1 MKMGNSLAKTHTVI
15 IIEGVLTLDPTMS
28 STKYFGFLWLVA
40 ILGVFS
46 MPCFATVFYSKDE
59 AMKLAFGEDANV
71 EVLSLFPSAEE
82 VSQIE
87 QLAKVKL
94 DSNLI
99 SVFVGKKQG
108 VAVGYAMIDSHTV
121 RTQPETLL
129 LVLNL
134 EGKLRNVY
142 TLAFH
147 EPPEYQPPERWM
159 ALLANHSI
167 EELSLNKDIQGVAGA
182 TLSTR
187 AAINSARKVL
197 AIYQVLIQN
206 KPH

>member
-1 MKMGNSLAKTHTVI
+1 MLISKTRRLL
-15 IIEGVLTLDPTMS
+15 LTL
-28 STKYFGFLWLVA
+28 LVFCLTIVNVA
-40 ILGVFS
+40 
-46 MPCFATVFYSKDE
+46 AAVFYSKDE
-59 AMKLAFGEDANV
+59 AMKLAFGDDASV
-71 EVLSLFPSAEE
+71 EMQSLFPTPEE
-82 VSQIE
+82 VAQIE

-94 DSNLI
+94 ESNLF
-99 SVFVGKKQG
+99 SFYVGKKQDT
-108 VAVGYAMIDSHTV
+108 VIGYAAIESHTV
-121 RTQPETLL
+121 RTKPETLL
-129 LVLNL
+129 VVLTP

-167 EELSLNKDIQGVAGA
+167 EELSLSKDIQGVAGA

-206 KPH
+206 KSH

>member
-1 MKMGNSLAKTHTVI
+1 MPFSKYSRFFLILLAFC
-15 IIEGVLTLDPTMS
+15 LTTLS
-28 STKYFGFLWLVA
+28 AY
-40 ILGVFS
+40 
-46 MPCFATVFYSKDE
+46 ATVFYSKEE
-59 AMKLAFGEDANV
+59 AMKLAFGDDATV
-71 EVLSLFPSAEE
+71 EMQSLFPTPEE
-82 VSQIE
+82 VAQIE

-94 DSNLI
+94 ESNLF
-99 SVFVGKKQG
+99 SFYVGKKQG
-108 VAVGYAMIDSHTV
+108 AVIGYAAIEAHTV
-121 RTQPETLL
+121 RTKPETLL
-129 LVLNL
+129 VVLTPD
-134 EGKLRNVY
+134 GKLRNVH

-167 EELSLNKDIQGVAGA
+167 EELSLNQDIQGVAGA

>member
-1 MKMGNSLAKTHTVI
+1 MLLVFLLAAVTAHA
-15 IIEGVLTLDPTMS
+15 
-28 STKYFGFLWLVA
+28 A
-40 ILGVFS
+40 I
-46 MPCFATVFYSKDE
+46 FYSKDE
-59 AMKLAFGEDANV
+59 AMKLAFGDDASV
-71 EVLSLFPSAEE
+71 EMQSLFPTPEE
-82 VSQIE
+82 VAQIE

-94 DSNLI
+94 ESNLF
-99 SVFVGKKQG
+99 SFYVGKRQG
-108 VAVGYAMIDSHTV
+108 AVIGYAAIESHNV
-121 RTQPETLL
+121 RTKPETLL
-129 LVLNL
+129 VVLTPD
-134 EGKLRNVY
+134 GKLRNVY

-197 AIYQVLIQN
+197 AIYQILLQN